1 MPNSTIAPQCSMVLI
16 VLVMIKQWIQ
26 MDSVTLWR
34 HSSRSVQHV
43 LLTDKHYNI
52 TRPRFPAMG
61 IHTYLWCLKNLKIG
75 YQSVSITTN
84 IYVPESVISILL
96 LFMIFSTSGG
106 ISKENSTP
114 QLVSLMRCV
123 CLSSAIVL
131 AMYTSILWVM
141 RQTNTQPQILM
152 TMNLSGGCP
161 YTEHLSL
168 MVVWCLF
175 SKRYQTNCD
184 ASKCNLVNMLSN
196 YHIKYNQTCDV
207 AALYGVFT
215 ETNIKVS

>member
-1 MPNSTIAPQCSMVLI
+1 MLSGLTKKVPLNFFLCNFFFLLVHLFDFLRKMFLVTTQKGTLSLERDCDVCFLKKCQTVLLRHNAPCMVLI

-26 MDSVTLWR
+26 MDSATLWR

-106 ISKENSTP
+106 D
-114 QLVSLMRCV
+114 
-123 CLSSAIVL
+123 
-131 AMYTSILWVM
+131 
-141 RQTNTQPQILM
+141 
-152 TMNLSGGCP
+152 
-161 YTEHLSL
+161 H
-168 MVVWCLF
+168 
-175 SKRYQTNCD
+175 
-184 ASKCNLVNMLSN
+184 
-196 YHIKYNQTCDV
+196 
-207 AALYGVFT
+207 
-215 ETNIKVS
+215 